1 MKRYHPEERFVSEGA
16 RTWLGN
22 FWVAT
27 NGHVVKEI
35 AFGVPAPLHEEDDAL
50 GRDVARQIREFLEG
64 ERRAFDIPLDWSVM
78 PPAHSAILKT
88 LYETIRWGDVIT
100 YGELAA
106 MAGYPGAARAAGTA
120 CRMNPFAIVV
130 PAHRV
135 IAAHNRLGGFLGR
148 PDLKR
153 RLLAREGSGP
163 FRD

>member
-1 MKRYHPEERFVSEGA
+1 MLLYHGDNRFVSEGP

-22 FWVAT
+22 FFVVT
-27 NGHVVKEI
+27 NGRAVLEVS
-35 AFGVPAPLHEEDDAL
+35 FGQPLPAYEEDDPL
-50 GRDVARQIREFLEG
+50 GRRVAREVQEFLEG
-64 ERRAFDIPLDWSVM
+64 GRRAFDLPLDWSVV
-78 PPAHSAILKT
+78 PPAHSAILRT
-88 LYETIRWGDVIT
+88 LYETVHWGDTVT

-120 CRMNPFAIVV
+120 CRLNPFALVV

-135 IAAHNRLGGFLGR
+135 IAAGNRLGGFLGR